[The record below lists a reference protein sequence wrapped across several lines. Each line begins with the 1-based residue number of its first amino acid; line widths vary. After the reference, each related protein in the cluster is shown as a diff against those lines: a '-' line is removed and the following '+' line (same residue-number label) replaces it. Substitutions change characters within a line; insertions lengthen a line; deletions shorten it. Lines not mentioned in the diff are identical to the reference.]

1 MKGWEV
7 VRVSAAAG
15 VGEEV
20 AEGGAAGAEV
30 ACTAGAAFGGDGDG
44 ADPDPG
50 RLSASATALLA
61 PGVCRISVVYS
72 VMYASWRCCLADQG
86 GDTRPKAA
94 TSGDQRLVVSHHV
107 ELPPLQH
114 KTEVPKGRKHCS
126 ELSIKRGVTTLSR
139 RQLL

>member
-7 VRVSAAAG
+7 LRASAAVG
-15 VGEEV
+15 VGEKV

-30 ACTAGAAFGGDGDG
+30 ACTAGAAFGGGG

-61 PGVCRISVVYS
+61 PGVCQISVVYS

-86 GDTRPKAA
+86 GDTRPK
-94 TSGDQRLVVSHHV
+94 SGDQRLVVSHHM

-126 ELSIKRGVTTLSR
+126 ELSINRE
-139 RQLL
+139 